1 MFRPSRKRREGE
13 DRFLAWK
20 IGLFVI
26 GAAAAFG
33 GMATSLSWLVWV
45 GIAVLVVAMI
55 LRFLPAGDQD

>member
-20 IGLFVI
+20 VGLFVI
-26 GAAAAFG
+26 GAAAAFA
-33 GMATSLSWLVWV
+33 GMAGSLSWLVWV

-55 LRFLPAGDQD
+55 LRFLPGRD

>member
-13 DRFLAWK
+13 DRFLSWK

-26 GAAAAFG
+26 GAAAAFA
-33 GMATSLSWLVWV
+33 GMAMSLSWLVWV

-55 LRFLPAGDQD
+55 LRFVPGRD